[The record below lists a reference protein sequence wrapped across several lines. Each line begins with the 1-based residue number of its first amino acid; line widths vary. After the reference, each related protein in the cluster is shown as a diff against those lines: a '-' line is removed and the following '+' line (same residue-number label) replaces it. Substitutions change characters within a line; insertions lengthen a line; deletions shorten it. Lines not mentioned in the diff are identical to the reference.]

1 VKWSRET
8 CGALFFLAGMGICFA
23 VLIVSFFQGGELR
36 EAFGAARREGG
47 FAAFSE
53 TAEAAANSDLD
64 ETHFFIQL
72 FGGYQRLLGRRI
84 IEDAQSQTATVV
96 KLADGALTFANLS
109 QERMDV
115 TANAEAAAQLKETLA
130 GAGIPY
136 LFTVAPQKLMDN
148 SQLPAGI
155 QNYSIEEADLFL
167 DLLAD
172 AGVDTLDLRPWFESH
187 GNYGDWFF
195 RTDHHW
201 RPEAAF
207 AAWGVLAGEM
217 TQRYGF
223 SFDPALTDESHY
235 EKTVYERFFLGSQ
248 GKRVGTLYGG
258 VDDFTVYTP
267 KFDTDLTYTCPFYG
281 IDRTGPFN
289 QSVCFPERIA
299 ARDWFDGNPY
309 TYYAGGDYP
318 LARAVNR
325 NNPEGPKI
333 LLIRDSFA
341 CAMTPF
347 LALGCSELVT
357 VDLRYFSGDLTET
370 ILSEKPDLVVTLYTV
385 GTLSNPEMF
394 CRTK

>member
-1 VKWSRET
+1 MYKR
-8 CGALFFLAGMGICFA
+8 
-23 VLIVSFFQGGELR
+23 Q
-36 EAFGAARREGG
+36 
-47 FAAFSE
+47 
-53 TAEAAANSDLD
+53 
-64 ETHFFIQL
+64 
-72 FGGYQRLLGRRI
+72 GYQRLLGRRI

-207 AAWGVLAGEM
+207 VAWGVLAGEM

>member
-1 VKWSRET
+1 
-8 CGALFFLAGMGICFA
+8 M
-23 VLIVSFFQGGELR
+23 
-36 EAFGAARREGG
+36 
-47 FAAFSE
+47 
-53 TAEAAANSDLD
+53 
-64 ETHFFIQL
+64 
-72 FGGYQRLLGRRI
+72 
-84 IEDAQSQTATVV
+84 
-96 KLADGALTFANLS
+96 
-109 QERMDV
+109 
-115 TANAEAAAQLKETLA
+115 
-130 GAGIPY
+130 
-136 LFTVAPQKLMDN
+136 
-148 SQLPAGI
+148 
-155 QNYSIEEADLFL
+155 
-167 DLLAD
+167 
-172 AGVDTLDLRPWFESH
+172 
-187 GNYGDWFF
+187 
-195 RTDHHW
+195 
-201 RPEAAF
+201 
-207 AAWGVLAGEM
+207 
-217 TQRYGF
+217 
-223 SFDPALTDESHY
+223 
-235 EKTVYERFFLGSQ
+235 GSQ